1 MKKGSILIHLFLN
14 IQSLVR
20 LPRGYSLDPKNPVT
34 LTMWHNYGGQMRYTM
49 DEMIDEFNGTIG
61 AEKGIIV
68 NVTSISGSA
77 TLHEKLTMAANNDP
91 GAPELPDITTAYPKT
106 ALILAEK
113 ICLWI

>member
-1 MKKGSILIHLFLN
+1 MKRKVLFLFTFFL
-14 IQSLVR
+14 IFSL
-20 LPRGYSLDPKNPVT
+20 LSACQGDTLLDPKNPVT

-91 GAPELPDITTAYPKT
+91 GAPELPDI
-106 ALILAEK
+106 LSLS
-113 ICLWI
+113 